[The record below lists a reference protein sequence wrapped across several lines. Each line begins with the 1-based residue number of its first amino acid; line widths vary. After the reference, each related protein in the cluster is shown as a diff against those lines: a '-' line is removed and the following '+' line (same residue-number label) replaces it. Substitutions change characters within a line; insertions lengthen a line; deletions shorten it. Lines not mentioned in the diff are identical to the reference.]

1 MNGNILVKM
10 NNEMQGFSK
19 RQKLIARYLIEHY
32 DRAAFM
38 TASRLAQAAGAS
50 ESTVV
55 RFATE
60 LGYNG
65 FPEMQKALQDLVRTR
80 LTSVQR
86 IEMAG
91 NRFDEHNIFR
101 NVLLSDIEKIRSTME
116 QENSEDF
123 ERAVDTIL
131 GANRVYILGVRSSSA
146 LANFLS
152 FYFNLLFDNVRHIHT
167 DSVSETFEQL
177 LRIGPGDV
185 LIGISFPRYS
195 RRTIQAMKFAYD
207 KNAAVIAITDS
218 LLSPLNRY
226 ANIALLAKSDM
237 ASFVDSLVAPLSVI
251 NALICAIGMKK
262 KEDIFSTFESLEEIW
277 EEYQVYE
284 KYDEGK

>member
-1 MNGNILVKM
+1 MNENILVKM
-10 NNEMQGFSK
+10 QNEMHSFSN
-19 RQKLIARYLIEHY
+19 RQKLIAKFLIEHY

-65 FPEMQKALQDLVRTR
+65 FPDMQKALQDLVRTR

-86 IEMAG
+86 IEIAG
-91 NRFDEHNIFR
+91 NRFSESNLFH
-101 NVLLSDIEKIRSTME
+101 NVLMSDIEKIRVTME
-116 QENSEDF
+116 QENVESF
-123 ERAVDTIL
+123 EKAVDTIL
-131 GANRVYILGVRSSSA
+131 AAKRIYILGVRSSSA

-152 FYFNLLFDNVRHIHT
+152 FYFNLLFDNVKHIHT

-177 LRIGPGDV
+177 LRIGEGDV

-207 KNAAVIAITDS
+207 KNASVIALTDS
-218 LLSPLNRY
+218 VLSPLIRY
-226 ANIALLAKSDM
+226 ADIALLAKSDM

-262 KEDIFSTFESLEEIW
+262 KEDISETFERLEEIW

>member
-1 MNGNILVKM
+1 MNDNILVKM
-10 NNEMQGFSK
+10 QNEMHSFSN

-65 FPEMQKALQDLVRTR
+65 FPDMQKALQDLVRTR

-86 IEMAG
+86 IEIAG
-91 NRFDEHNIFR
+91 NRFSESNLFR
-101 NVLLSDIEKIRSTME
+101 NVLMSDIDKIRATME
-116 QENSEDF
+116 QENIETF
-123 ERAVDTIL
+123 EKAVDTIL
-131 GANRVYILGVRSSSA
+131 GAKRIYILGVRSASA
-146 LANFLS
+146 LANFMS
-152 FYFNLLFDNVRHIHT
+152 FYFNLLFDNIRHIHT
-167 DSVSETFEQL
+167 NSVSETFEQL
-177 LRIGPGDV
+177 LRIGEGDV

-207 KNAAVIAITDS
+207 KGASVIAITDS
-218 LLSPLNRY
+218 ILSPMVRY
-226 ANIALLAKSDM
+226 SNIALLAKSDM

-251 NALICAIGMKK
+251 NALICAIGMRK
-262 KEDIFSTFESLEEIW
+262 KEDISKTFQELEEIW
-277 EEYQVYE
+277 EEYDVYE
-284 KYDEGK
+284 KYDEDK